1 MFIDEVVMEVTAG
14 RGGDGCMA
22 FLREK
27 FVPMGGPNGGNG
39 GKGADIIFKADE
51 GLKTLV
57 DLRYLKTVKGDS
69 GLNGEGKNKNG
80 KFAEDKIIKVPVGT
94 TIKDYDSNLV
104 IADLTKHG
112 EEVIVAYGGKG
123 GRGNVTLA
131 TRNNPCPSFA
141 ERGEPGE
148 VRKIKVE
155 LRMLADVGL
164 VGMPSVGK
172 STLLSMITNANPKI
186 ASYHFT
192 TLSPNLG
199 VVTTKDRYN
208 YVIADLPG
216 LIEGASTGT
225 GLGHKFLK
233 HIERTKIIAHI
244 IDMSASEGRDPYED
258 YLVIRKEL
266 EEFSPKLLNKQEIII
281 ANKMDLPSAKEN
293 LNLFKQKINKEAYE
307 ISALNNQNLDTIIN
321 VLADLV
327 KNTKSEVLF
336 DEDIQESHV
345 LYKFKKEKPFTII
358 KENEHTY
365 IIKGEQVEK
374 IFKMIN
380 FNTEEAI
387 QRFAKKLRNMGVDEE
402 LERLGVEEGD
412 IIRIL
417 DYEFEEKN
425 VKFLLNR
432 AKT

>member
-1 MFIDEVVMEVTAG
+1 MFVDEVIMEVEAG

-39 GKGADIIFKADE
+39 GKGSDIIFKADE
-51 GLKTLV
+51 GLKTLI
-57 DLRYLKTVKGDS
+57 DLRYQKKIKGDA

-80 KFAEDKIIKVPVGT
+80 SYAEDKIIKVPVGT
-94 TIKDYDSNLV
+94 TIKDYDTGIV
-104 IADLTKHG
+104 IADLTKHN

-164 VGMPSVGK
+164 VGLPSVGK

-186 ASYHFT
+186 AAYHFT

-199 VVTTKDRYN
+199 VVVTKDN
-208 YVIADLPG
+208 NFVIADLPG
-216 LIEGASTGT
+216 LIEGASEGV

-233 HIERTKIIAHI
+233 HVERTKIIAHV
-244 IDMSASEGRDPYED
+244 IDMSGSEGRNPYDD
-258 YLVIRKEL
+258 YQVIRKEL

-281 ANKMDLPSAKEN
+281 ANKMDLPNSKEN
-293 LNLFKQKINKEAYE
+293 LTKFKQKVDKEVYE
-307 ISALNNQNLDTIIN
+307 ISALNNQNLDTLIN
-321 VLADLV
+321 ALSELV
-327 KNTKSEVLF
+327 KNTKDEVLYE
-336 DEDIQESHV
+336 EDIQEKHV
-345 LYKFKKEKPFTII
+345 LYKFREEKPFTII
-358 KENEHTY
+358 KENDHTFV
-365 IIKGEQVEK
+365 IKGDKVEK
-374 IFKMIN
+374 IFKMMN

-387 QRFAKKLRNMGVDEE
+387 SRFAKKLRSMGVDEE
-402 LERLGVEEGD
+402 LEKMNVSEGD
-412 IIRIL
+412 IIKVL
-417 DYEFEEKN
+417 DYEFEYTK
-425 VKFLLNR
+425 
-432 AKT
+432 

>member
-1 MFIDEVVMEVTAG
+1 MFIDEVTMEITAG

-51 GLKTLV
+51 GLKTLI
-57 DLRYLKTVKGDS
+57 DLRYLKNVKGDP
-69 GLNGEGKNKNG
+69 GLNGEGKNKSGSSAN
-80 KFAEDKIIKVPVGT
+80 DKIIKVPVGT
-94 TIKDYDSNLV
+94 TIKDYDTGSI
-104 IADLTKHG
+104 IADLTKHN

-164 VGMPSVGK
+164 VGLPSVGK

-186 ASYHFT
+186 AAYHFT

-199 VVTTKDRYN
+199 VVTTKDN
-208 YVIADLPG
+208 YSFVIADLPG
-216 LIEGASTGT
+216 LIEGASSGA

-233 HIERTKIIAHI
+233 HAERTKIIAHV

-258 YLVIRKEL
+258 YQVIRKEL
-266 EEFSPKLLNKQEIII
+266 ATFSEKLTTKPEIII
-281 ANKMDLPSAKEN
+281 ANKMDLPTSKEN
-293 LNLFKQKINKEAYE
+293 LKLFKKKIDKEVYE
-307 ISALNNQNLDTIIN
+307 ISAINNENLDKLIE
-321 VLADLV
+321 VLSNLV
-327 KNTKSEVLF
+327 KNTKEEILY

-345 LYKFKKEKPFTII
+345 LYKFKREKPFTIV
-358 KENEHTY
+358 KENDHTY
-365 IIKGEQVEK
+365 QIRGEKVEK

-387 QRFAKKLRNMGVDEE
+387 SRFAKKLRNMGVDEE
-402 LERLGVEEGD
+402 LEKMGIKEGD
-412 IIRIL
+412 IIKIL
-417 DYEFEEKN
+417 DYEFEYTK
-425 VKFLLNR
+425 
-432 AKT
+432 

>member
-1 MFIDEVVMEVTAG
+1 MFIDEVVMEVEAG

-51 GLKTLV
+51 GLKTLI
-57 DLRYLKTVKGDS
+57 DLRYMKNIKGAP

-80 KFAEDKIIKVPVGT
+80 SYAENKIIKVPVGT
-94 TIKDYDSNLV
+94 TVKDFDTNLV
-104 IADLTKHG
+104 IADLTKHN
-112 EEVIVAYGGKG
+112 EEVVVAYGGKG

-131 TRNNPCPSFA
+131 SRNNPCPSFA

-148 VRKIKVE
+148 IRKIKVE

-186 ASYHFT
+186 AAYHFT

-199 VVTTKDRYN
+199 VVSTKDN
-208 YVIADLPG
+208 NFVVADLPG
-216 LIEGASTGT
+216 LIEGASDGS

-258 YLVIRKEL
+258 YLIIRKEL
-266 EEFSPKLLNKQEIII
+266 ETFSPKLLNKQEIII
-281 ANKMDLPSAKEN
+281 ANKMDIPSAKDN
-293 LNLFKQKINKEAYE
+293 LLEFKKKVNKEIYE
-307 ISALNNQNLDTIIN
+307 ISAINNQNLDTIIN
-321 VLADLV
+321 VLSDLV
-327 KNTKSEVLF
+327 KNTKEEVLY
-336 DEDIQESHV
+336 DESIQEKHV

-358 KENEHTY
+358 KDGKDF

-387 QRFAKKLRNMGVDEE
+387 SRFAKKLRTMGVDEE
-402 LERLGVEEGD
+402 LEKLGVQEGD
-412 IIRIL
+412 IIKIL
-417 DYEFEEKN
+417 DYEFEYTK
-425 VKFLLNR
+425 
-432 AKT
+432 

>member
-1 MFIDEVVMEVTAG
+1 MFIDEVLMEVVAG

-22 FLREK
+22 FRREK

-39 GKGADIIFKADE
+39 GKGADIVFKADE
-51 GLKTLV
+51 GLKTLI
-57 DLRYLKTVKGDS
+57 DLRYLKNVKGDP
-69 GLNGEGKNKNG
+69 GKNGEGKNKSG
-80 KFAEDKIIKVPVGT
+80 SYAEDKIIKVPVGT
-94 TIKDYDSNLV
+94 TIKDSETGMV
-104 IADLTKHG
+104 IADLTKHN

-131 TRNNPCPSFA
+131 TKSNPCPSFA

-164 VGMPSVGK
+164 VGLPSVGK

-199 VVTTKDRYN
+199 VVTTKDN
-208 YVIADLPG
+208 NFVIADLPG
-216 LIEGASTGT
+216 LIEGASEGL

-244 IDMSASEGRDPYED
+244 IDMSASEGRNPYED
-258 YLVIRKEL
+258 YQTIRKEL
-266 EEFSPKLLNKQEIII
+266 ENFSPKLLNKQEIII
-281 ANKMDLPSAKEN
+281 ANKMDLPNSKEN
-293 LNLFKQKINKEAYE
+293 LIEFKKKINKEVYE
-307 ISALNNQNLDTIIN
+307 ISAINNQNLDTIIK
-321 VLADLV
+321 VLSDLV
-327 KNTKSEVLF
+327 KNTKEEVLYE
-336 DEDIQESHV
+336 EDIQEKHV
-345 LYKFKKEKPFTII
+345 LYKFKQEKPFTII
-358 KENEHTY
+358 KENNNTFV
-365 IIKGEQVEK
+365 IKGEKVEK

-387 QRFAKKLRNMGVDEE
+387 SRFAKKLRTMGVDEE
-402 LERLGVEEGD
+402 LEKLGVQEGD
-412 IIRIL
+412 IIKIL
-417 DYEFEEKN
+417 DYEFEYTK
-425 VKFLLNR
+425 
-432 AKT
+432 

>member
-1 MFIDEVVMEVTAG
+1 MFIDEVLMEVSAG

-51 GLKTLV
+51 GLKTLI
-57 DLRYLKTVKGDS
+57 DLRYLKNVKGDA

-80 KFAEDKIIKVPVGT
+80 KYAEDKIIRVPVGT
-94 TIKDYDSNLV
+94 TIKDNETGIV
-104 IADLTKHG
+104 IADLTHHN

-199 VVTTKDRYN
+199 VVSTKDKYN

-216 LIEGASTGT
+216 LIEGASEGT

-233 HIERTKIIAHI
+233 HIERTKIIAHV
-244 IDMSASEGRDPYED
+244 IDMSASEERDPYED

-266 EEFSPKLLNKQEIII
+266 EKFSPKLLNKEEIII
-281 ANKMDLPSAKEN
+281 ANKMDLPESHDNLIKFKKKIDKEV
-293 LNLFKQKINKEAYE
+293 YE
-307 ISALNNQNLDTIIN
+307 ISALNNQNLDKIIN
-321 VLADLV
+321 VLSEKV
-327 KNTKSEVLF
+327 KNTPEEVLY

-358 KENEHTY
+358 KEGNTFV
-365 IIKGEQVEK
+365 IKGDKVEK

-387 QRFAKKLRNMGVDEE
+387 SRFAKKLRSMGVDEE
-402 LERLGVEEGD
+402 LEKMGVNEGD

-417 DYEFEEKN
+417 DYEFEYTK
-425 VKFLLNR
+425 
-432 AKT
+432 